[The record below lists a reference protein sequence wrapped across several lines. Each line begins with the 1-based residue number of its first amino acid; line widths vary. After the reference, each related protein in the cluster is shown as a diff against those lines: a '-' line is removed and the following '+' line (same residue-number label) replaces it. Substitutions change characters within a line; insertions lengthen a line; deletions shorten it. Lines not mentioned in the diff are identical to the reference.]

1 MSPPPATF
9 ASDEPAHRWR
19 APSRS
24 VATRRP
30 DESPRWSGRPIL
42 VEPNDNRE
50 LVGESDLEAKAALIL
65 MARPDCARL
74 FEQPAPVPY
83 RDQEGITRRHTFDLL
98 LVLKSGRR
106 IAVAVAV
113 KPKAIAEKN
122 GLKALVT
129 LIARQMNPAFA
140 DGALLMTDAMMPRE
154 DVQNGRLVHDA
165 RRLPDPALD
174 ARVRAVAEGLN
185 GASTIA
191 CIVTAAGLEGHDQGF
206 YTVARAIG
214 DGILVPTRRGLIDP
228 DMTVRRAVHRGP
240 P

>member
-1 MSPPPATF
+1 MSTPPATF

-50 LVGESDLEAKAALIL
+50 LIGESDLEAKAALIL
-65 MARPDCARL
+65 LARPDCARL

-83 RDQEGITRRHTFDLL
+83 RDLEGIMRRHTFDLL

-106 IAVAVAV
+106 IAVAV
-113 KPKAIAEKN
+113 KPKAIAEKH

-129 LIARQMNPAFA
+129 LIARQMDPAFA
-140 DGALLMTDAMMPRE
+140 NGALLMTDAMMPRE
-154 DVQNGRLVHDA
+154 DVQNGGLIHDA
-165 RRLPDPALD
+165 RRLPDPELD

-191 CIVTAAGLEGHDQGF
+191 CIVRAAGLEGHDQGF

-214 DGILVPTRRGLIDP
+214 DGILVPTRSGLIDP
-228 DMTVRRAVHRGP
+228 EMTVRRAVHGGP

>member
-1 MSPPPATF
+1 MSNLPATF

-50 LVGESDLEAKAALIL
+50 LIGESDLEAKAALIL

-74 FEQPAPVPY
+74 FEQPAPVAY
-83 RDQEGITRRHTFDLL
+83 RDHGGVRRTHTFDLL

-106 IAVAVAV
+106 IAVAV
-113 KPKAIAEKN
+113 KPKAIADKI

-129 LIARQMNPAFA
+129 LIAGQMDPNFA
-140 DGALLMTDAMMPRE
+140 NGALLMTDAMMPRE
-154 DVQNGRLVHDA
+154 DVQNGGLIHDA
-165 RRLPDPALD
+165 RRLPDPELD
-174 ARVRAVAEGLN
+174 ARVRSVAEGLN

-191 CIVTAAGLEGHDQGF
+191 CILRAAGLEGHDQGF

-228 DMTVRRAVHRGP
+228 DMTVRRALRRGP

>member
-1 MSPPPATF
+1 MSNLPATF

-24 VATRRP
+24 VATRRH
-30 DESPRWSGRPIL
+30 DENPRWSGRPIL

-50 LVGESDLEAKAALIL
+50 LIGESELEAKAAFIL
-65 MARPDCARL
+65 LARPDCVRL

-83 RDQEGITRRHTFDLL
+83 QDYEGISRKHTFDLL

-106 IAVAVAV
+106 IAVAV
-113 KPKAIAEKN
+113 KPKAIAEKH
-122 GLKALVT
+122 GLKTLVS
-129 LIARQMNPAFA
+129 LIARQMDPAFA
-140 DGALLMTDAMMPRE
+140 DGALLITDAMMPRV
-154 DVQNGRLVHDA
+154 DVQNAGMIHDA

-191 CIVTAAGLEGHDQGF
+191 CIVRAAGLEGHDQGF

-214 DGILVPTRRGLIDP
+214 DGVLVPTRRGLIDP
-228 DMTVRRAVHRGP
+228 GMTVRRAVHRGP